1 MIFKTLFF
9 SRQMNRTGRRRR
21 GMRRREEK
29 KRKRK
34 EKRENSL
41 GITKMLTSIMILAR
55 SRGYIS

>member
-1 MIFKTLFF
+1 
-9 SRQMNRTGRRRR
+9 MNRTGRRRR